1 MTSDPND
8 ARDGNFD
15 GMENLDLQEQ
25 ADAEQ
30 PYGEV
35 TVEDLSTEDLI
46 DDGADLSTDLGDPDD
61 LAGNIPV
68 DHEID
73 LDPDSRETIDDRI
86 RQEEPDPTSDI
97 VPPDAG

>member
-8 ARDGNFD
+8 VRDGNLD

-30 PYGEV
+30 AYGEV
-35 TVEDLSTEDLI
+35 TAEDLSTDDLI
-46 DDGADLSTDLGDPDD
+46 QDGADLSTDLGDPDD
-61 LAGNIPV
+61 LEGNIPV

-73 LDPDSRETIDDRI
+73 LDRDARETIDDRI
-86 RQEEPDPTSDI
+86 RQEEPDPTTDI